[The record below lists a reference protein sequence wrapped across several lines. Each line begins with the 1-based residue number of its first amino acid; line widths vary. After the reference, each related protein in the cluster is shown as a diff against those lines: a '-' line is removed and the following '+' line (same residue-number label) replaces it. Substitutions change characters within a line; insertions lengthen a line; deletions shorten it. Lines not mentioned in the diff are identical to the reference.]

1 MKATITGIGC
11 VAPQE
16 TLGETTFLAHPVFPK
31 KAWFEVINPDYKSYI
46 PVKSLRR
53 MSKIVRMGVVA
64 AKTALDDA
72 QLEQPDAIVTGT
84 GMGSQKET
92 ETFLIKMINN
102 HETLLN
108 PTAFMQSTHNTVG
121 AQIALGLK
129 NKNTNFTFVHRTFSL
144 EHSLLEA
151 MMLLEEKEAENVLVG
166 GVDEITH
173 ASRFVKTLNDYYK
186 KKPLTTGLLEDQQ
199 KGAFPGEGA
208 GFFVLSR
215 RPGKSNY
222 GTLSGVKTF
231 FRPASFTETET
242 EIKQWLAKQEISI
255 DQIDLVLLGFNGDP
269 DFDTVYQK
277 LEEGIFSDTNTGY
290 FKHLCGE
297 FDTSSAFALWIAA
310 NCIKRQEIPAVC
322 RKRERK
328 PVSEMNTIL
337 IYNQFRNINHSLI
350 LLQR

>member
-1 MKATITGIGC
+1 MKATITGIGS

-16 TLGETTFLAHPVFPK
+16 TLRESAFLSHPVFPE
-31 KAWFEVINPDYKSYI
+31 KAWFEIIKPDYKSYI
-46 PVKSLRR
+46 PAKNLRR
-53 MSKIVRMGVVA
+53 MSKIVRMGVMA
-64 AKTALDDA
+64 AKTAMDDA
-72 QLEQPDAIVTGT
+72 GLNQPDAIVTGT

-92 ETFLIKMINN
+92 ETFLIRMINN

-129 NKNTNFTFVHRTFSL
+129 NKNSNFTFVHRTFSL
-144 EHSLLEA
+144 ENSLLDA
-151 MMLLEEKEAENVLVG
+151 MMLLEEKEADNILVG
-166 GVDEITH
+166 GVDEITNE
-173 ASRFVKTLNDYYK
+173 SRFVKTLIDYYK
-186 KKPLTTGLLEDQQ
+186 KKPLSNGLLKDNQ

-215 RPGKSNY
+215 LPGKSNY
-222 GTLSGVKTF
+222 GTLSGIKTF
-231 FRPASFTETET
+231 FRPESFTETET
-242 EIKQWLAKQEISI
+242 EIKQWLAKQGTAIN
-255 DQIDLVLLGFNGDP
+255 QIDLILLGFNGDT
-269 DFDTVYQK
+269 DFDTIYQK
-277 LEEGIFSDTNTGY
+277 LEDGIFSESNTGY
-290 FKHLCGE
+290 YKHLCGE

-322 RKRERK
+322 RRRERK
-328 PVSEMNTIL
+328 PISEIKTIL